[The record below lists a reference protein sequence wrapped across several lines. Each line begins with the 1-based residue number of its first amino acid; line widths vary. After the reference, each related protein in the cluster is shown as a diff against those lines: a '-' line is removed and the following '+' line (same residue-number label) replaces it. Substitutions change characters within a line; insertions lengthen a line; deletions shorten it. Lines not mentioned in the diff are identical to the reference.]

1 MNSRILDLYATYKRR
16 PTNDLVDLA
25 KRASHNIY
33 TRLKNSYN
41 FSENSAAETTIGIA
55 SKFFF
60 ADGKIADN
68 EYALLVQVFTGSVPN
83 NYDIVS
89 QVREI
94 GAQYDERKIKAFL
107 ANDSIL
113 KQYCAELGFA
123 ICAIDGQIS
132 IKEEDFLDYLTD

>member
-1 MNSRILDLYATYKRR
+1 MNSRILDLYATYRRR

-25 KRASHNIY
+25 KRATYNIY
-33 TRLKNSYN
+33 SRLKNGYN
-41 FSENSAAETTIGIA
+41 FSGRSAAETTIGIA
-55 SKFFF
+55 SKFFY

-68 EYALLVQVFTGSVPN
+68 EYALLIQLFTDTLPN
-83 NYDIVS
+83 SYDVVS
-89 QVREI
+89 DVREI

-107 ANDSIL
+107 SNDNVL